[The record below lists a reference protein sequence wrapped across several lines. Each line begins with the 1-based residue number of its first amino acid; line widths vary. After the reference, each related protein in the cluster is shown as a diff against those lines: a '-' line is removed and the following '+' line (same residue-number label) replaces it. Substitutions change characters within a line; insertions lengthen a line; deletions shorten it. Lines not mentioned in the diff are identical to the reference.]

1 VNLRIDIDSRDWVA
15 KSAPAV
21 FISSLI
27 TVACIHWLPLFV
39 LFFTVPL
46 FIVFFLKGKQV
57 FGLSVLVSFII
68 DCITTVLLSIIQGS
82 KLNFSDGLL
91 IAFQS
96 GFILLPLLC
105 MLFPETVRI
114 RYRLFVA
121 GAISALAW
129 CFLLLSTKMGKTLTD
144 AMHSIINESL
154 PMLYSMVPEG
164 VERTTLQEQ
173 MSPDKLYNVMMQGL
187 SYSVLPLCVCLYTFG
202 ALVTSVIT
210 GMTKRLRQY
219 RFIVSGF
226 YVEYFVFLPLIFG
239 MCGIIASRF
248 FQIGK
253 LDILFWNVF
262 ISSGLFFLL
271 QGYGIMVFF
280 LNRMKSR
287 IGRILFPL
295 FLFSFFLLIMNGWII
310 LIGALLI
317 LGVVELFVPLRS
329 RFNNKDI
336 IDPTPGRGNDQNQ

>member
-1 VNLRIDIDSRDWVA
+1 MDSRNWVE

-21 FISSLI
+21 FIASLI
-27 TVACIHWLPLFV
+27 TVVCIHWLPLFV

-46 FIVFFLKGKQV
+46 FIVFFIKGKQV
-57 FGLSVLVSFII
+57 FSLAVLVSFIL
-68 DCITTVLLSIIQGS
+68 DCITTIILSIIQGP
-82 KLNFSDGLL
+82 KLSFSDGLL
-91 IAFQS
+91 VVLQS

-114 RYRLFVA
+114 RYRLFIA
-121 GAISALAW
+121 GAISAIAW
-129 CFLLLSTKMGKTLTD
+129 CFLFVSTDMGKTLTD
-144 AMHSIINESL
+144 AMHSVINDSA

-164 VERTTLQEQ
+164 VERTTFQEQ
-173 MSPDKLYNVMMQGL
+173 MSPDKLYAMIMQVL
-187 SYSVLPLCVCLYTFG
+187 SYSVLPLCVCLYAVG
-202 ALVTSVIT
+202 ALVSSGITSMI
-210 GMTKRLRQY
+210 KRSRQC
-219 RFIVSGF
+219 RFNVSFF

-262 ISSGLFFLL
+262 ISAGLFFLL
-271 QGYGIMVFF
+271 QGYGIMIFF

-295 FLFSFFLLIMNGWII
+295 FLLTFFLLIMNGWII
-310 LIGALLI
+310 VTGALLI

>member
-1 VNLRIDIDSRDWVA
+1 MDSRDWFA

-21 FISSLI
+21 FIASLI
-27 TVACIHWLPLFV
+27 TVVCIHWLPLFV

-46 FIVFFLKGKQV
+46 FIVFFIKGKQV
-57 FGLSVLVSFII
+57 FSLTVLVSFIL
-68 DCITTVLLSIIQGS
+68 DCIVTIFLSIIQGS
-82 KLNFSDGLL
+82 KLNFSDGLV
-91 IAFQS
+91 IVFQS

-114 RYRLFVA
+114 RYRLFAA

-129 CFLLLSTKMGKTLTD
+129 FFLFLSTDMGKILTD
-144 AMHSIINESL
+144 AMRTVINDSA
-154 PMLYSMVPEG
+154 PVLYSMVPEG
-164 VERTTLQEQ
+164 VERTALQEQ
-173 MSPDKLYNVMMQGL
+173 MSPDRLYGMIMQVL
-187 SYSVLPLCVCLYTFG
+187 SYSVLPLCVLLYSVG
-202 ALVTSVIT
+202 ALVSSLIS
-210 GMTKRLRQY
+210 GMMTRSRKY
-219 RFIVSGF
+219 RFNVSCF
-226 YVEYFVFLPLIFG
+226 YIEYFVFLPLIFG

-248 FQIGK
+248 FQLGK

-262 ISSGLFFLL
+262 ISAGLFFLL
-271 QGYGIMVFF
+271 QGYGILIFF

-287 IGRILFPL
+287 IGRFLFPL
-295 FLFSFFLLIMNGWII
+295 FLLTFFLLIMNGWIFVT
-310 LIGALLI
+310 GALLI